1 METVITLTLLMF
13 LGYLLYRFE
22 VYIYKRGLS
31 KGFEVT
37 IETLI
42 EIESY
47 TEQLLEKQEPESYRF
62 YYVKGTRDVIEQ
74 VREIVTNFKKFGG

>member
-1 METVITLTLLMF
+1 MF

-37 IETLI
+37 IETLR

-62 YYVKGTRDVIEQ
+62 YYVKGTQDVIEQ